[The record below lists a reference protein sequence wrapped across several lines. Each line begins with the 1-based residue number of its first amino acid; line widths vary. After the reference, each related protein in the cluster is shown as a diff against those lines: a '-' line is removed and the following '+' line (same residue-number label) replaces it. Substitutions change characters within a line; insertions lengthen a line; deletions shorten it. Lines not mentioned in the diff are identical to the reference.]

1 MARQD
6 IIMDAYYGE
15 VETSGHIAGKTF
27 YDFRLLPAVDNADN
41 DSFRYA
47 EIVVPWDFAATYS
60 DNRGIH
66 VLIPYTPDTRRLVVR
81 FVIES
86 GSGGT
91 EYLRNAVTGKC
102 WYPVV
107 VERNGTNSDISL
119 SAFCVMNGDGVFNLL
134 LRNGYLA
141 LFSGEE
147 TDFEIGR
154 AKAQNETFLLK
165 AAAGNLYQH
174 PSTGVGL
181 IDFLHSNLENNGL
194 AAKLQSE
201 FLSDRMIIRNAYMD
215 SVTGELLLETEEKED
230 SNG

>member
-15 VETSGHIAGKTF
+15 VETSGNIAGKTF
-27 YDFRLLPAVDNADN
+27 YDFRLLPAVENADN

-47 EIVVPWDFAATYS
+47 EIVVPQGFVAAYNDS
-60 DNRGIH
+60 RGIH
-66 VLIPYTPDTRRLVVR
+66 VLIPYTPDTRHLMVR

-91 EYLRNAVTGKC
+91 EFLRNAVTGKC

-107 VERNGTNSDISL
+107 VEQNGANSDVSL
-119 SAFCVMNGDGVFNLL
+119 SAYCELNGNGVFNLL
-134 LRNGYLA
+134 LRDGYLA
-141 LFSGEE
+141 LYSGEE

-154 AKAQNETFLLK
+154 AKAQNEAFLLK

-174 PSTGVGL
+174 PTTGVGL

-201 FLSDRMIIRNAYMD
+201 FQNDRMIIRNAYMD
-215 SVTGELLLETEEKED
+215 SATGELLLETEEKED